1 MKSLRLGSTL
11 GQVAVEALHQLRG
24 GLIIDRPQ
32 ASNGGGYVGLEGQ
45 SCKPIGRIRVSQSG
59 LTGTENN
66 QIRIGSIP
74 VDGIEGVEGQFLI
87 PQLDVGRF
95 NLPGQEQC
103 CGSHDAAVDQA
114 IAESLLELQ
123 NRLQWKLLSRA
134 MLSVARGV

>member
-32 ASNGGGYVGLEGQ
+32 ASNGGGNVGLE
-45 SCKPIGRIRVSQSG
+45 R
-59 LTGTENN
+59 TENN

-114 IAESLLELQ
+114 IAEPLLELQ